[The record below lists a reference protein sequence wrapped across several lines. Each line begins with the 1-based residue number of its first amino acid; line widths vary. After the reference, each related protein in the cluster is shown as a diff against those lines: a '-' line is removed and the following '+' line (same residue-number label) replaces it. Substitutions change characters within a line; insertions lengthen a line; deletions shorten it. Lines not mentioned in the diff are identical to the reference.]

1 MISEF
6 GFLFLDLVT
15 KLKMTV
21 QKYVGFCS
29 IVGIFKITKI
39 CYVDMLVCLSKCTLY
54 TKRKKSGKKKKR
66 GLMLLVDSL
75 NGFSC

>member
-54 TKRKKSGKKKKR
+54 TKKEEKWEKEEER
-66 GLMLLVDSL
+66 V
-75 NGFSC
+75 NACC